1 MRCLWIQGRLP
12 VITAHGNPYKVSDTA
27 ALVML
32 WASSYNATNP
42 LISTYL
48 KRLDL
53 SAGM

>member
-1 MRCLWIQGRLP
+1 M
-12 VITAHGNPYKVSDTA
+12 TAHGNPYKVSDTA

-32 WASSYNATNP
+32 WASSYYATNP